1 MKRLLLPGLLF
12 LLLCGPVWAQPC
24 QVSGTIAGIGTKPI
38 IFWYTQQGQRHADT
52 VRATNDHFTYLAQ
65 PSDDNRISL
74 FISAPRFTYFWYE
87 PGKVLVTGTA
97 AQPSQLAITGTPEN
111 NILNQYN
118 QSVEW
123 KFTQLRKEQPTAEAS
138 MREQKRQATLQF
150 IKGHLAAR
158 TSAYLLY
165 WELINQE
172 HYFADYERIFKQM
185 TPAVQRSAQ
194 GQTLAAQLAQVRNQ
208 PLVGRPA
215 PAFTLA
221 DTAGTPVA
229 LTAYR
234 GRYVLL
240 DFWGHWCGPCI
251 KAMPQLKALAE
262 QRAGQL
268 AVIGIGAED
277 ASHTAL
283 WKKAVRSHQ
292 VPGAQLS
299 ELQSDTG
306 PVTRQY
312 NIHAFP
318 TYLLLDRA
326 GIVRVRTNDLGDIE
340 RELLTVKDL

>member
-1 MKRLLLPGLLF
+1 MKRFVLPGLL
-12 LLLCGPVWAQPC
+12 LLLLGELAQAQPC
-24 QVSGTIAGIGTKPI
+24 QVSGTIAGIGTRPI
-38 IFWYTQQGQRHADT
+38 IFQYEQQGHPHADT

-65 PSDDNRISL
+65 PSDDGRITL
-74 FISAPRFTYFWYE
+74 FISSPRYTSFWYE
-87 PGKVLVTGTA
+87 PGKVLVMGTA

-111 NILNQYN
+111 NLLNQYN
-118 QSVEW
+118 QTVEW
-123 KFTQLRKEQPTAEAS
+123 KFAQLRQAQPTAQAS
-138 MREQKRQATLQF
+138 LQEQERQATLQL

-165 WELINQE
+165 WQLMYQE
-172 HYFADYERIFKQM
+172 RYFADYEQIYKQM
-185 TPAVQRSAQ
+185 TPAVQRSVQ
-194 GQTLAAQLAQVRNQ
+194 GQALAAQLAQVRNQ

-221 DTAGTPVA
+221 DTAGIPVA
-229 LTAYR
+229 LAAYR

-240 DFWGHWCGPCI
+240 DFWGHWCSPCI
-251 KAMPQLKALAE
+251 KAMPQLKVLAE
-262 QRAGQL
+262 QHAGRM
-268 AVIGIGAED
+268 AVIGIAAED
-277 ASHTAL
+277 ASHAAL

-312 NIHAFP
+312 NVHAFP

-326 GIVRVRTNDLGDIE
+326 GIIRVRTNDLSDIE
-340 RELLTVKDL
+340 RELLTLKDL